1 MNTVAEGRG
10 LARTGVRCGTRQA
23 GAAVC
28 LLLVAAA
35 PLDAQTA
42 KTEKA
47 DLTLSGEVRV
57 RSELDARTSN
67 VGADHATLLRTRLG
81 ALAKPSEEVSVFI
94 QLSDSRAFGEEANTL
109 TDAAADRLDLHQA
122 WLAWT
127 PQRNLT
133 LTVGRQELAF
143 ADERL
148 IGTVNWANVTRAFDG
163 VRLNLR
169 SGGWTLD
176 GFVMSLDEQA
186 ALLATGLNPRVNAD
200 STADRSLVGLWV
212 ATDHL
217 DVFAVGD
224 MNATDGANRSDI
236 DRYTLGARGRGQFGN
251 IALQATAAYQVG
263 DQTQTGVLR
272 QDIEAY
278 FASAAANYLLT
289 GPLRGQFGI
298 QADYLSGDQTALDD
312 TFGGFN
318 TLYATNH
325 QFYGLMDLLRTLPG
339 QTGDL
344 GLVDVMLRGVLRPDV
359 WTVRADLHRFWLAEE
374 NAAGEQA
381 IGYEL
386 DLTASRRLA
395 GGLGFQA
402 GYSLFSPSEAGE
414 VAPVGLGKDTL
425 HWAYVQLLAKF

>member
-1 MNTVAEGRG
+1 M
-10 LARTGVRCGTRQA
+10 LTRQA
-23 GAAVC
+23 GVACC
-28 LLLVAAA
+28 LLLAVAA
-35 PLDAQTA
+35 PLGAQTV
-42 KTEKA
+42 KVEKV
-47 DLTLSGEVRV
+47 DITLSGEVRV
-57 RSELDARTSN
+57 RSELDARSSDAGT
-67 VGADHATLLRTRLG
+67 DHATLLRTRLG

-109 TDAAADRLDLHQA
+109 TDATADRLDLHQA

-127 PQRNLT
+127 PQPNLT
-133 LTVGRQELAF
+133 LTVGRQEMAF

-148 IGTVNWANVTRAFDG
+148 VGTVNWANVTRAFDG

-176 GFVMSLDEQA
+176 GFAMSLDEQA
-186 ALLATGLNPRVNAD
+186 ALLATGLDPRVNAD
-200 STADRSLVGLWV
+200 STADRSLFGLWA
-212 ATDHL
+212 ATEHFDL
-217 DVFAVGD
+217 FALGD
-224 MNATDGANRSDI
+224 MNATDGAGRDDI
-236 DRYTLGARGRGQFGN
+236 DRYTLGGRARGQFGHV
-251 IALQATAAYQVG
+251 AVQATAAYQVG
-263 DQTQTGVLR
+263 DQTQTGIPR

-278 FASAAANYLLT
+278 FASAAANYVLT

-298 QADYLSGDQTALDD
+298 QADYLSGDETPLDD

-325 QFYGLMDLLRTLPG
+325 KFYGFMDLFLNLPR

-359 WTVRADLHRFWLAEE
+359 WTVRADLHRFSLAEE
-374 NAAGEQA
+374 SPAGDRT

-386 DLTASRRLA
+386 DLTASRTLA
-395 GGLGFQA
+395 GGLGFVA
-402 GYSLFSPSEAGE
+402 GYSLFSPSDAGE
-414 VAPVGLGKDTL
+414 VAPVGLGDDTL